1 MPGGIP
7 RSKEKLRGKIEAAN
21 SPEFVENSKTSSWEE
36 FPFSQY
42 VVLLCYAHKTSYKWG
57 KSVLP

>member
-7 RSKEKLRGKIEAAN
+7 RSKEKLRGKIDAAN
-21 SPEFVENSKTSSWEE
+21 SPKLVENLKTSSWEE

-42 VVLLCYAHKTSYKWG
+42 VVLLCYMRMASYKWG